1 MRAARLAAC
10 ATSLLLAACGRGES
24 AEDTSASMP
33 ALEFG
38 RSQVRVASATDT
50 IPLTVEL
57 ARTPEQKQLG
67 LMERRSLGERA
78 GMLFLYD
85 STQSPQSGFWMY
97 RTRIP
102 LDIAFIDSAGTIR
115 TIQTMQPCVSDL
127 AGACPAY
134 PAGAPYRAALEMS
147 EGFFAKHRIGVGDR
161 VILGDT
167 AR

>member
-1 MRAARLAAC
+1 MTRAATLAAG
-10 ATSLLLAACGRGES
+10 ATLLLLAACGRGEPARDTAS
-24 AEDTSASMP
+24 AP
-33 ALEFG
+33 VLELD
-38 RSQVRVASATDT
+38 RAEVRVASATDT

-85 STQSPQSGFWMY
+85 STQSGQTGFWMY

-127 AGACPAY
+127 AGACPTY
-134 PAGAPYRAALEMS
+134 PAGAPYRAALEVN
-147 EGFFAKHRIGVGDR
+147 EGFFARNKIAVGDR
-161 VILGDT
+161 VILADT
-167 AR
+167 AK